1 MSAKCNRGG
10 ILLNPCGW
18 ARRSA
23 CESNGRS
30 DRQNYGRLDERLVA
44 GSEGTIRWRA
54 AGPIRCVRCDEGQQN
69 CQCIRERSF
78 FAIIVLLLTCFF
90 LMVL

>member
-30 DRQNYGRLDERLVA
+30 DRQNDGRLDERLVA

-54 AGPIRCVRCDEGQQN
+54 AGPISACGATKASRTANASAKEP
-69 CQCIRERSF
+69 
-78 FAIIVLLLTCFF
+78 LPP
-90 LMVL
+90 